1 MINFEISSKSRKDIL
16 NAIEKEY
23 GEIGDYDL
31 EDNYVSFTVY
41 LDSFEDPSE
50 EIVVDENTKLRFVD
64 KFDDPFY
71 SLIYKITNI
80 QNLTRT
86 I

>member
-23 GEIGDYDL
+23 GEIGDYNL

-41 LDSFEDPSE
+41 LCYFEEPIK
-50 EIVVDENTKLRFVD
+50 EIIIDENTKLRFVD

-71 SLIYKITNI
+71 SLIYKVINI